1 MGKLMNIQIMTFHRL
16 TSHHV
21 FIEPASAVKGI
32 SFVFRINYL
41 TNKKM
46 GATVSRTD
54 FEWSYTQEPHA
65 TRRKEMLSK
74 STNNVLSLRSF
85 QIGKKNSAE
94 SRE

>member
-1 MGKLMNIQIMTFHRL
+1 
-16 TSHHV
+16 
-21 FIEPASAVKGI
+21 
-32 SFVFRINYL
+32 
-41 TNKKM
+41 M

-85 QIGKKNSAE
+85 QIGRNLRILQNPENDE
-94 SRE
+94 SGVIH